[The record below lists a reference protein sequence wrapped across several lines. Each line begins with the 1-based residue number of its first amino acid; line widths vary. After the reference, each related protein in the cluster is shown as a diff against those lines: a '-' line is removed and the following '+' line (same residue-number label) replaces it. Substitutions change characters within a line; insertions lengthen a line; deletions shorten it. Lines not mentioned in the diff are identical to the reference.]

1 MDTAKLS
8 AFVAVAERRS
18 FSSASAELELS
29 QSTVS
34 TRVRELERELG
45 QALFVRTS
53 RRVTLTAA
61 GSAALPMARSALT
74 YMRSMS
80 EVVDEVTGLHRGT
93 VRLGIIAGAAHEDLP
108 EFLARFSTRYPD
120 IELTITSAPSSDLE
134 RALEQG
140 ELDIGYLVTAE
151 PSPLFRHWTHDP
163 LCAVALPP
171 NSRGRV
177 PISALVGKRLIVLDS
192 GASARSKLERVARSA
207 GIRLTI
213 GAQVADP
220 KLALDLSTHALGY
233 PIMPRAVSPPGSPIL
248 VDLVGA
254 PITVSAGLAA
264 PTQHQSPAAELLLD
278 ALKDLVP
285 GEPVARPVS

>member
-1 MDTAKLS
+1 MDAAKLT

-18 FSSASAELELS
+18 FSSASADLELS

-61 GSAALPMARSALT
+61 GTAALPMARSALAH
-74 YMRSMS
+74 MRSLS
-80 EVVDEVTGLHRGT
+80 EVVDEVAGLHRGT

-108 EFLARFSTRYPD
+108 ELLARFSTSHPD
-120 IELTITSAPSSDLE
+120 IELTITSAPSADLE

-171 NSRGRV
+171 NSRGQV
-177 PISALVGKRLIVLDS
+177 PISTLLGKRLIVLDS
-192 GASARSKLERVARSA
+192 GASARSKLERVARGA

-220 KLALDLSTHALGY
+220 ALALDLGAHDLGY
-233 PIMPRAVSPPGSPIL
+233 PIMPRAVSPPGSPVL
-248 VDLVGA
+248 VDRQGA

-264 PTQHQSPAAELLLD
+264 QTQHQSPAAELLLD
-278 ALKDLVP
+278 TLKDLVP
-285 GEPVARPVS
+285 DEPR

>member
-1 MDTAKLS
+1 MDAAKLS

-18 FSSASAELELS
+18 FSSASADLELS

-45 QALFVRTS
+45 QTLFVRTS

-61 GSAALPMARSALT
+61 GTAALPMARAALAH
-74 YMRSMS
+74 MRSLHQ
-80 EVVDEVTGLHRGT
+80 VVDEVAGLHRGT

-108 EFLARFSTRYPD
+108 EFLARFGTRYPD

-140 ELDIGYLVTAE
+140 ELDVGYLVTAE
-151 PSPLFRHWTHDP
+151 PSPLFRHWTRDP
-163 LCAVALPP
+163 LCAVALPA
-171 NSRGRV
+171 NSREEV
-177 PISALVGKRLIVLDS
+177 SISSLIGKRLIVLDS

-207 GIRLTI
+207 GIRLAI

-220 KLALDLSTHALGY
+220 ALALDLSAHDLGY
-233 PIMPRAVSPPGSPIL
+233 PIMPNAVSPPGSPIL
-248 VDLVGA
+248 VDNQGSPV
-254 PITVSAGLAA
+254 TVSAGLAA
-264 PTQHQSPAAELLLD
+264 QAVHQSPAAGLLLE
-278 ALKDLVP
+278 ALKPMVP
-285 GEPVARPVS
+285 GGPQ